1 MMILIVFFKAVIE
14 GENYVDFQTSSNQ
27 DFRNDVFFNYSS
39 SPSINTPNSLMDA
52 SYLDN
57 MPIHNSNTFS
67 PTITTNEQHDSR
79 NLIDPLN
86 QNTQKPV
93 ISQEF
98 SSLPRNNFFD
108 NFYLDQEIVT
118 NKANQSLNYGN
129 DRLMPSSLP
138 NQVSGNV
145 HNNNSFRKQ
154 KSSLDFDEPTKNVIQ
169 QKEFRRPS
177 KVRNDVNLK
186 YSNNTSEKNSKN
198 TV

>member
-1 MMILIVFFKAVIE
+1 ME

-57 MPIHNSNTFS
+57 MPIHNGNTFS
-67 PTITTNEQHDSR
+67 PTLTTNEQHDSR
-79 NLIDPLN
+79 YLIDPLN
-86 QNTQKPV
+86 QNIQKPG

-98 SSLPRNNFFD
+98 SSMSRNNFFD
-108 NFYLDQEIVT
+108 NFYLDQEVVT

-129 DRLMPSSLP
+129 SRLMPSSLP

-145 HNNNSFRKQ
+145 HNNNSFTKQ

-169 QKEFRRPS
+169 QKEFRRPP
-177 KVRNDVNLK
+177 KIRNEVNFK
-186 YSNNTSEKNSKN
+186 DSNNTSKKNN
-198 TV
+198 VYTT